1 MNDLN
6 LQKLHDDA
14 RNRWLDSQ
22 RQGRKNVLSLIE
34 WSVPFWLIVIAA
46 AMYMLS
52 APHTAAIFDRL
63 TPGFG
68 WVAPLGVEFA
78 LLYIAFRQKQVNDP
92 RLVNLQRMFGV
103 ISLIVNGAGSLM
115 AVVNTTGATDKPIGA
130 ILGGFGE
137 LGITIQVGLLLVV
150 FAAIAIPY
158 ATIAVG
164 EGVATLIQEYN
175 QGDQKYLD
183 KWPAIAKDELYR
195 AVYQELINQGVRSD
209 RARNKASKDVSNW
222 FNHLQPAQ
230 PLTTSGNQQQPK
242 REYIPIDEARK
253 ILATHPG
260 EALDWLRLSER
271 SLADQLGC
279 SRDSARKLIME
290 YANRES
296 QDGIQ

>member
-14 RNRWLDSQ
+14 RDRWLSSQ

-34 WSVPFWLIVIAA
+34 WTVPFWLIVIAA

-115 AVVNTTGATDKPIGA
+115 AVVNTTGAADKPIGA

-164 EGVATLIQEYN
+164 EGVATLIKEYN

-183 KWPAIAKDELYR
+183 KWPAIAQDELYR

-209 RARNKASKDVSNW
+209 RARGKASKDVANW
-222 FNHLQPAQ
+222 FNQPQPSSTNTNQNSINNSKMSVQELVILLQENPHWLMMTDRALAVEVGCTQ
-230 PLTTSGNQQQPK
+230 YT
-242 REYIPIDEARK
+242 ARTAK
-253 ILATHPG
+253 LMFKAG
-260 EALDWLRLSER
+260 EQA
-271 SLADQLGC
+271 
-279 SRDSARKLIME
+279 
-290 YANRES
+290 RES
-296 QDGIQ
+296 NDVNQ